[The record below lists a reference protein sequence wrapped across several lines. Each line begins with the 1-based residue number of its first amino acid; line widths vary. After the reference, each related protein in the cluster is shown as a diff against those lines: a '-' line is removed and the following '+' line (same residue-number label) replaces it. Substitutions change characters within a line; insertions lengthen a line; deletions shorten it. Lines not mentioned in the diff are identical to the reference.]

1 MFIDDKVHLVTA
13 ALSTNDVY
21 FFAHAAALSGESA
34 LPQQSSRQ
42 PS

>member
-13 ALSTNDVY
+13 TLSANDMY
-21 FFAHAAALSGESA
+21 FFAHTAALSGEFA
-34 LPQQSSRQ
+34 LPQQLFRQ